1 MPEFRAVV
9 LVMLKPS
16 LLDPQGRAVERTVQ
30 RLGSKNVKD
39 MRIGK
44 RIELFIEGDR
54 EAVEFQVEW
63 LDRDVLSHPISEDF
77 SIQLSEL

>member
-30 RLGSKNVKD
+30 RLGNKNIVD

-44 RIELFIEGDR
+44 RIELMIKGNR
-54 EAVEFQVEW
+54 EEVEIQLEE
-63 LDRDVLSHPISEDF
+63 LAREVLSNPITEDF
-77 SIQLSEL
+77 SIQLSEV

>member
-54 EAVEFQVEW
+54 EAVEVQLQGLARE
-63 LDRDVLSHPISEDF
+63 VLSNPITEDF

>member
-16 LLDPQGRAVERTVQ
+16 LLVPQGRAVERNVL

-54 EAVEFQVEW
+54 EAVEVQLEG
-63 LDRDVLSHPISEDF
+63 LAREVLSNPITEDF